1 MSDTAVFTR
10 EDVEAGRVDLSD
22 AVEPGAERLDPVHP
36 GRILLHDYLEPLGLS
51 ANALALALRVP
62 ANRITGI
69 VNGTRAVTAETA
81 LRLAQYFGG
90 TPEIWLRLQARYELQ
105 RAEQDAGDRIRR
117 EVLPR
122 DHATAD

>member
-1 MSDTAVFTR
+1 MGGADVFTL
-10 EDVEAGRVDLSD
+10 EDVHAGRVSVSD
-22 AVEPGAERLDPVHP
+22 MAGPGAAPLRPVHP
-36 GRILLHDYLEPLGLS
+36 GRILLHDFLEPLGLS

-69 VNGTRAVTAETA
+69 VNGQRAITADTA

-90 TPEIWLRLQARYELQ
+90 TPDIWLRWQSRYDLELAQ
-105 RAEQDAGDRIRR
+105 EAEGERIRR

-122 DHATAD
+122 AQPAS